1 MHCSHLGDFCM
12 DQLPHGG
19 ACAALMEKKIPNT
32 CPMPGE
38 MGGLEIDIAI
48 NKSLRPVLQ
57 CVLKFQQK

>member
-1 MHCSHLGDFCM
+1 M